1 MSYVENAQHPKLR
14 KAQIMRCF
22 AQSLALRTSDH
33 VPSRSSNPHG
43 RNENDPSSYM
53 PSNPPPP
60 TSYRPPATMSYD
72 PQPTMSPAQL
82 TIPAEHHAMHQA
94 MAGVPH
100 ISHHPDPYAA
110 FAQPIPP
117 PISPTNSRKRRLSE
131 ISSAAGMTLPSSA
144 SSSGYVERESYI
156 GGSGDINAGLSS
168 SVAKKSRTN
177 TPWTPAEEQRL
188 KTMRDAGSSWSEIAK
203 VRMDDIGLVAL
214 VHEFN

>member
-1 MSYVENAQHPKLR
+1 MSYVGNAQQTNCGKPR
-14 KAQIMRCF
+14 QCVSF

-33 VPSRSSNPHG
+33 VPCRSSNPHG

-53 PSNPPPP
+53 PPNPPPP
-60 TSYRPPATMSYD
+60 TSYRPPATMSYN

-203 VRMDDIGLVAL
+203 VRMDGMGRVAL
-214 VHEFN
+214 GHEFN